1 MKPED
6 LISLSL
12 DAMLGDT
19 LYSRKILRKFD
30 CIEPDE
36 PPEEEMEW
44 AKELITNRMEEL
56 NLSPTEEELYTLMKL
71 RMKV

>member
-30 CIEPDE
+30 CMAPDE
-36 PPEEEMEW
+36 PPEEEVEW
-44 AKELITNRMEEL
+44 AKALITNRIEDL

>member
-1 MKPED
+1 LKPED

-12 DAMLGDT
+12 DAMLEET
-19 LYSRKILRKFD
+19 LYSRKVS
-30 CIEPDE
+30 PDE

-44 AKELITNRMEEL
+44 ARELIIKRIEEL
-56 NLSPTEEELYTLMKL
+56 NLSPTEEELYALMKL

>member
-1 MKPED
+1 LKPED

-30 CIEPDE
+30 CMVPDE
-36 PPEEEMEW
+36 PPEEEIEW
-44 AKELITNRMEEL
+44 AKALITNRIEDL